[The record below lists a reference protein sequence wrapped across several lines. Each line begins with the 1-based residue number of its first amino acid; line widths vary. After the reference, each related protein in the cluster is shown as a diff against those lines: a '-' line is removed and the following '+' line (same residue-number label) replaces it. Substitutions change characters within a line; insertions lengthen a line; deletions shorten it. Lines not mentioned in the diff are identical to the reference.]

1 MKKISYI
8 LLTFLAFCIVVSG
21 ITQLRIDVERL
32 ADQGPV
38 TKTEIKYKDLNEEF
52 SEERLIEE
60 INKMNFQRPSI
71 ILAQAK
77 LETGHFKS
85 KLFKENHN
93 LFGMKKPWSRATTAL
108 GEKNGHAY
116 YHNWRDSL
124 IDYAL
129 YQSRY
134 VKAGITETE
143 YLTQLNDTYATDPSY
158 HVKLKRIIER
168 EQLKQYFP

>member
-1 MKKISYI
+1 MKTLYIGIGLFAFFMILSLIVKIHN
-8 LLTFLAFCIVVSG
+8 
-21 ITQLRIDVERL
+21 DVDEI
-32 ADQGPV
+32 AKQSPI
-38 TKTEIKYKDLNEEF
+38 TKTEIRYTDLNEEF

-85 KLFKENHN
+85 KLFIENHN
-93 LFGMKKPWSRATTAL
+93 LFGMKKAWARPTTAL
-108 GEKNGHAY
+108 GEKGGHAY

-124 IDYAL
+124 VDYAL

-134 VKAGITETE
+134 IRRGISEAD
-143 YLTQLNDTYATDPSY
+143 YLTQLNDTYAVDPSY
-158 HVKLKRIIER
+158 HIKLKRIIER
-168 EQLKQYFP
+168 EQLKKYFPE